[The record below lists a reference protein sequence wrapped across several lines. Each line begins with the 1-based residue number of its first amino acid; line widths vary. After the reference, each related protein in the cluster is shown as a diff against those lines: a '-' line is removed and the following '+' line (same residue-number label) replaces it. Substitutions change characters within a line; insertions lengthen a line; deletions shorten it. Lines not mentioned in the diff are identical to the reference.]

1 MTDVEQN
8 FALMWKTL
16 GRRGLKIMVHSFK
29 DYLEEWSRLKNLW
42 GWGDS
47 SKETSKELVMV
58 DPWVEYPLS
67 KTPSNACVS

>member
-1 MTDVEQN
+1 
-8 FALMWKTL
+8 
-16 GRRGLKIMVHSFK
+16 MVHSFK
-29 DYLEEWSRLKNLW
+29 DYLEGWSRLKNLW

-47 SKETSKELVMV
+47 YKETSKELVMV